1 MDTSQQMLLQLPEEL
16 RDEYQEREQARG
28 PYDKAVEE
36 AVKSGEEP
44 PAPEE
49 GIDVRSMEELQTE
62 LEKQEAN
69 LEMNANTNPGV
80 VEQYE
85 KRKRDVRVL
94 SLYPSFDGYLTDSW
108 CRLKRWRSP
117 SNSATA
123 ARISLRRISRMHG
136 YAFVSP
142 LFTYLMHISA
152 VGQLGACAA
161 GSCRKH
167 REEVFCCF

>member
-69 LEMNANTNPGV
+69 LEMNVNTNPGV

-94 SLYPSFDGYLTDSW
+94 SLYPSFDGY
-108 CRLKRWRSP
+108 
-117 SNSATA
+117 
-123 ARISLRRISRMHG
+123 H
-136 YAFVSP
+136 
-142 LFTYLMHISA
+142 
-152 VGQLGACAA
+152 
-161 GSCRKH
+161 
-167 REEVFCCF
+167 